1 MKKIILTL
9 LILLS
14 ISSNAAD
21 WQTDFKSA
29 QRLALAT
36 NRFILID
43 FWATWCGPCKKM
55 DQDTWSDKETEEL
68 LKDFVLVKV
77 DIDAEKSF
85 ANQYGINS
93 IPNMFIVDA
102 NGKTLTSFSG
112 YKSPLDLKSAVKDY
126 LLNTEFL
133 STELINVYKNAD
145 FNNLTSLI
153 RKYYVYSL
161 YADKKITLDI
171 IKLNGEYID
180 DAKKKLDKKSS
191 TYALELQKFE
201 LLDLYEYAYKKKF
214 EKLEKKLNEKFTDE
228 SKINPSIGNLY
239 KFLKYVSL
247 KGNNKPEFNAFV
259 EELKK
264 DENLTVIEKGEEIF
278 AVRVNEVTKESK

>member
-9 LILLS
+9 LTLLS